1 MIMKKSWIIT
11 ACCITGLLFGCEN
24 NNEAQ
29 VSSNESAELSP
40 EIDYGP
46 EFDLLATPVGDVSFH
61 STCGVEAAPLVERG
75 VALMH
80 NMMYP
85 EAQLV
90 FSMADDIDPNC
101 AMSYWGQAMVMIH
114 PLWGDALT
122 AEDYKR
128 GLALSHRAQ
137 SIEGTTERERE
148 YFRAIEA
155 FYLADEDL
163 NMANGFA
170 KISEVWE
177 EVSDKYPKDMD
188 AKAYESLFKIAI
200 SSNDPEREEAGQLA
214 LDILKVIPDH
224 PGGHHYVIH
233 AFDTSKLAIKALDVA
248 NHYGEITPKVPH
260 ASHMMTH
267 TYTRLGKWDSAIEW
281 NNISAGT
288 ALELCVENGEVNSHY
303 PHAMDYLAFA
313 HLQKGDDDAALEIEK
328 EMAALDI
335 KEFEK
340 AGQRAIAYAF
350 GSIPARYAM
359 ERKDWERAI
368 TLKPMDPPHFP
379 WIDADK
385 RDIIN
390 THFSRALGF
399 SMLGR
404 PDEADADI
412 AMMSEMIENLPPING
427 YDYYLQKMKN
437 QLLVA
442 QGWQSYANG
451 DSESAITL
459 LKQAAM
465 QEAASENAPSNP
477 GDILPA
483 EEMLGDLYVQLSQ
496 HQEAHD
502 AYKLSLERSPGR
514 YNSIYG
520 AGITAYEL
528 GDMETAK
535 EYFSMLIEN
544 AEGGNSKRESL
555 SDARMKL
562 ASLN

>member
-1 MIMKKSWIIT
+1 M
-11 ACCITGLLFGCEN
+11 TGLLFGCSD
-24 NNEAQ
+24 NNETQTSSMENADAAQ
-29 VSSNESAELSP
+29 

-61 STCGVEAAPLVERG
+61 SSCSAEAAPLIERG
-75 VALMH
+75 VALLH

-90 FSMADDIDPNC
+90 FSMADDIDANC
-101 AMSYWGQAMVMIH
+101 AMSYWGQAMVMVH
-114 PLWGDALT
+114 PLWGDALS
-122 AEDYKR
+122 AEDYER
-128 GLALSHRAQ
+128 GLRLARRAQ
-137 SIEGTTERERE
+137 SIEGTTEREKE
-148 YFRAIEA
+148 YFRAVET
-155 FYLADEDL
+155 FYMADENL

-177 EVSDKYPKDMD
+177 EVSDKYPDDMD

-200 SSNDPEREEAGQLA
+200 SSNDSEREEAGQLA
-214 LDILKVIPDH
+214 LDILKTMPNH

-233 AFDTSKLAIKALDVA
+233 AYDTSKLAIKALEVA
-248 NHYGEITPKVPH
+248 DHYGEITPKVPH

-281 NNISAGT
+281 NNVSAGT
-288 ALELCVENGEVNSHY
+288 ALELCIQNGEVNSHY

-313 HLQKGDDDAALEIEK
+313 HLQKGDDEAALKIEK

-335 KEFEK
+335 IEYET

-350 GSIPARYAM
+350 GSIPARYAL

-390 THFSRALGF
+390 THFARAVGY

-404 PDEADADI
+404 PDEAAADI
-412 AMMSEMIENLPPING
+412 AMMEEMIETLPVING

-442 QGWQSYANG
+442 QGWQHHANG
-451 DSESAITL
+451 DSETAVSL

-483 EEMLGDLYVQLSQ
+483 EEMLGDLYLALSQ
-496 HQEAHD
+496 PQEAHD

-520 AGITAYEL
+520 AAITAFEL
-528 GDMETAK
+528 GDKGSAK
-535 EYFSMLIEN
+535 KYFSLLIEN
-544 AEGGNSKRESL
+544 AEGGNSKRETL
-555 SDARMKL
+555 SDAKMKL

>member
-1 MIMKKSWIIT
+1 M
-11 ACCITGLLFGCEN
+11 TGLLFGCSD
-24 NNEAQ
+24 NNETQTSSMENADAAQ
-29 VSSNESAELSP
+29 

-61 STCGVEAAPLVERG
+61 SSCSAEAAPLIERG

-90 FSMADDIDPNC
+90 FSMADDIDANC
-101 AMSYWGQAMVMIH
+101 AMSYWGQAMVMVH
-114 PLWGDALT
+114 PLWGDALS
-122 AEDYKR
+122 AEDYER
-128 GLALSHRAQ
+128 GLRLARRAQ
-137 SIEGTTERERE
+137 SIEGTTEREKE
-148 YFRAIEA
+148 YFRAVET
-155 FYLADEDL
+155 FYMADENL

-177 EVSDKYPKDMD
+177 EVSDKYPDDMD

-200 SSNDPEREEAGQLA
+200 SSNDSEREEAGQLA
-214 LDILKVIPDH
+214 LDILKTMPNH

-233 AFDTSKLAIKALDVA
+233 AYDTSKLAIKALEVA
-248 NHYGEITPKVPH
+248 DHYGEITPKVPH

-281 NNISAGT
+281 NNVSAGT
-288 ALELCVENGEVNSHY
+288 ALELCIQNGEVNSHY

-313 HLQKGDDDAALEIEK
+313 HLQKGDDEAALKIEK

-335 KEFEK
+335 IEYET

-350 GSIPARYAM
+350 GSIPARYAL

-390 THFSRALGF
+390 THFARAVGY

-404 PDEADADI
+404 PDEAAADI
-412 AMMSEMIENLPPING
+412 AMMEEMIETLPVING

-442 QGWQSYANG
+442 QGWQHHVNG
-451 DSESAITL
+451 DSETAVSL

-483 EEMLGDLYVQLSQ
+483 EEMLGDLYLALSQ
-496 HQEAHD
+496 PQEAHD

-520 AGITAYEL
+520 AAITAFEL
-528 GDMETAK
+528 GDKGSAK
-535 EYFSMLIEN
+535 KYFSLLIEN
-544 AEGGNSKRESL
+544 AEGGNSKRETL
-555 SDARMKL
+555 SDAKMKL

>member
-1 MIMKKSWIIT
+1 M
-11 ACCITGLLFGCEN
+11 TGLLFGCSD
-24 NNEAQ
+24 NNETQ
-29 VSSNESAELSP
+29 TSSMEIADAVQ

-61 STCGVEAAPLVERG
+61 SSCSSEAAPLIERG

-90 FSMADDIDPNC
+90 FSMADDIDANC
-101 AMSYWGQAMVMIH
+101 AMSYWGQAMVMVH
-114 PLWGDALT
+114 PLWGDALS
-122 AEDYKR
+122 AEDYER
-128 GLALSHRAQ
+128 GLGLARRAQ
-137 SIEGTTERERE
+137 SIEGTTEREKD
-148 YFRAIEA
+148 YFRAAET
-155 FYLADEDL
+155 FYMANENL

-177 EVSDKYPKDMD
+177 EVSDKYPEDMD

-214 LDILKVIPDH
+214 LDILNTMPNH

-233 AFDTSKLAIKALDVA
+233 AYDTSKLAIKALEVA
-248 NHYGEITPKVPH
+248 DHYGEITPKVPH

-281 NNISAGT
+281 NNVSAGT
-288 ALELCVENGEVNSHY
+288 ALELCIQNGEVNSHY

-313 HLQKGDDDAALEIEK
+313 HLQKGDDEAALKIEN

-335 KEFEK
+335 IEYET

-350 GSIPARYAM
+350 GSIPARYAL

-390 THFSRALGF
+390 THFARAIGF

-404 PDEADADI
+404 SDEAAEDI
-412 AMMSEMIENLPPING
+412 AMMEEMIETLPVING

-437 QLLVA
+437 QLLVV
-442 QGWQSYANG
+442 QGWQHHANG
-451 DSESAITL
+451 DSETAVSL

-483 EEMLGDLYVQLSQ
+483 EEMLGDLYLALSQ
-496 HQEAHD
+496 PQEAHD

-520 AGITAYEL
+520 AGITAFEL
-528 GDMETAK
+528 GDMENAK
-535 EYFSMLIEN
+535 KYFSLLIEN
-544 AEGGNSKRESL
+544 ADGASSERETL
-555 SDARMKL
+555 SDAKMKL